1 MTKRCRHC
9 MSPVPENSITC
20 PKCYREIPRAPPVA
34 KKEAPVRNPKIG
46 LILALFPGIIGLW
59 GVGHIYMGFT
69 ERGLYLMA
77 TGILLTSI
85 LVALAYGWFLILTIV
100 CLVMMSI
107 VWLGAFAMQALEMW
121 MLANLGTIEWSSGI
135 RFR

>member
-9 MSPVPENSITC
+9 MSPVPDNSITC
-20 PKCYREIPRAPPVA
+20 PKCYREIPRAPPAA
-34 KKEAPVRNPKIG
+34 KKDAPVRDPKIG
-46 LILALFPGIIGLW
+46 MILALFPGIIGLW
-59 GVGHIYMGFT
+59 GVGHIYMGLT
-69 ERGLYLMA
+69 ERGIYLMA
-77 TGILLTSI
+77 IGLLLTSI
-85 LVALAYGWFLILTIV
+85 MVALAYGWFLILTIV

-107 VWLGAFAMQALEMW
+107 IWLAGFAMQALEMW